1 MDSKHANCKTQRRMA
16 KRTPKPTREISVA
29 NLAECLKSQVPFAE
43 RAGDGRPAID
53 PEIQAR
59 LGAEI

>member
-16 KRTPKPTREISVA
+16 KRTPKPVHQTSAA
-29 NLAECLKSQVPFAE
+29 NLAECFKSQVPFAE
-43 RAGDGRPAID
+43 RTSDGRPAID
-53 PEIQAR
+53 PETQAR